1 MFHLRPYQHKILD
14 ETRALMRQGVKSI
27 LIQSPTASG
36 KTVLVAHM
44 LKTAESRGM
53 ASFFIVHRRELVK
66 QSTITFSAVGVRHG
80 ICAANFQEDKR
91 PLVQI
96 ASIQTLA
103 RRFHKYRKPSLII
116 WDESH
121 HCAANTWKTIHA
133 AFPEAYHIGLTATPA
148 RLDGQGLKPYF
159 SCMVNGPSVEWLINQ
174 KYLSPYKLYA
184 PVSINL
190 AGLHTSM
197 GDFVKSELSDRVDK
211 PSITGDAIQQYTKY
225 ATGKRAVV
233 FAVSIEHSKHI
244 AAQFNATGIPA
255 AHIDG
260 ETDITMR
267 DYNIE
272 RFREGKIKVLSNVDL
287 CGEGF
292 DLPALEAAIL
302 LRPTKSLGLYLQQCG
317 RTLRTFPGKS
327 HAIILDHV
335 GACATHGL
343 PDDERQWT
351 LEGRDKNNDNGNSIH
366 VKICGRCYAAQ
377 RPGSKECKFCGH
389 IFEVES
395 RKVEQI
401 PGELSEVDVIQ
412 MRRQRNMEQGRC
424 KTREELI
431 SLGQQRGYRNVNGWV
446 YMIMQSRQ
454 RKKLAGK

>member
-1 MFHLRPYQHKILD
+1 MILRPYQHKIIE

-27 LIQSPTASG
+27 LITSPTASG

-44 LKTAESRGM
+44 LKTAESRGL

-103 RRFHKYRKPSLII
+103 RRYQRYRKPSLVI

-133 AFPEAYHIGLTATPA
+133 AFPEAFHIGLTATPQ

-159 SCMVNGPSVEWLINQ
+159 SRMVNGPSVEWLINQ

-260 ETDITMR
+260 ETDIVMR

-317 RTLRTFPGKS
+317 RTLRISPGKS

-343 PDDERQWT
+343 PDDERTWT
-351 LEGRDKNNDNGNSIH
+351 LDGREKHSDNGKGIT
-366 VKICGRCYAAQ
+366 VKICSQCFGAQ
-377 RPGSKECKFCGH
+377 RPGSKVCRYCGH
-389 IFEVES
+389 EFEVES
-395 RKVEQI
+395 RQVEQKD
-401 PGELSEVDVIQ
+401 GELSEIDVMQ
-412 MRRQRNMEQGRC
+412 LRRERLISQGRC
-424 KTREELI
+424 QTLDELI
-431 SLGQQRGYRNVNGWV
+431 AEGKRRGYKRPFFWAKYVMNA
-446 YMIMQSRQ
+446 RQ
-454 RKKLAGK
+454 AKKLAGK

>member
-1 MFHLRPYQHKILD
+1 
-14 ETRALMRQGVKSI
+14 MRQGVKSI

-44 LKTAESRGM
+44 LKTAESRNM
-53 ASFFIVHRRELVK
+53 ASFFIVHRRELIK
-66 QSTITFSAVGVRHG
+66 QSNETFNAVGVNHG
-80 ICAANFQEDKR
+80 ICAANFQDNKN

-103 RRFHKYRKPSLII
+103 RRFNRYRQPKLVI

-121 HCAANTWKTIHA
+121 HCAATTWKTIHA
-133 AFPEAYHIGLTATPA
+133 AFPEAFHIGLTATPA

-190 AGLHTSM
+190 SGLHTSM
-197 GDFVKSELSDRVDK
+197 GDFVKSELSERVDK
-211 PSITGDAIQQYTKY
+211 PSITGDAIKQYQKY
-225 ATGKRAVV
+225 CEGKRAVV
-233 FAVSIEHSKHI
+233 FSVSIEHSKHI
-244 AAQFNATGIPA
+244 AAQFNASGIPA

-260 ETDITMR
+260 ETDITLR
-267 DYNIE
+267 DHNID

-302 LRPTKSLGLYLQQCG
+302 LRPTKSLGLYLQQVG
-317 RTLRTFPGKS
+317 RTLRIFPGKS

-343 PDDERQWT
+343 PDDERIWT
-351 LEGRDKNNDNGNSIH
+351 LDGREKHSDNGKGIQ
-366 VKICGRCYAAQ
+366 VRICSQCFAAQ
-377 RPGSKECKFCGH
+377 RPGSKVCKYCGH
-389 IFEVES
+389 EFEVES
-395 RKVEQI
+395 RQVEQKE
-401 PGELSEVDVIQ
+401 GELSEIDVMQ
-412 MRRQRNMEQGRC
+412 LRRQR
-424 KTREELI
+424 LI
-431 SLGQQRGYRNVNGWV
+431 SQGKCQTLDELVEEGKRRGYRRPFMWARFV
-446 YMIMQSRQ
+446 MQARQ
-454 RKKLAGK
+454 AKKLAGK

>member
-1 MFHLRPYQHKILD
+1 MILRPYQHKIIE

-27 LIQSPTASG
+27 LITSPTASG

-44 LKTAESRGM
+44 LKTAESRGL

-116 WDESH
+116 WDEAH
-121 HCAANTWKTIHA
+121 HCAANTWKKIHA
-133 AFPEAYHIGLTATPA
+133 AFPEAFHIGLTATPT

-159 SCMVNGPSVEWLINQ
+159 SRMVNGPSVEWLIEN

-190 AGLHTSM
+190 NGLHTSM
-197 GDFVKSELSDRVDK
+197 GDWVKSELSERVDK
-211 PSITGDAIQQYTKY
+211 PTITGDAIKQYLKH
-225 ATGKRAVV
+225 AEGKRAVV

-244 AAQFNATGIPA
+244 VEQFNASGIPA

-260 ETDITMR
+260 EAGIFER
-267 DYNIE
+267 DWEIE
-272 RFREGKIKVLSNVDL
+272 KFRSGKIKILSNVDL

-302 LRPTKSLGLYLQQCG
+302 LRPTQSLGLFLQQCG
-317 RTLRTFPGKS
+317 RTLRTFPGKP

-335 GACATHGL
+335 GACERHGL
-343 PDDERQWT
+343 PDDPREWT
-351 LEGRDKNNDNGNSIH
+351 LEGRDKKQDNGVGIH
-366 VKICGRCYAAQ
+366 VKICSRCYAAQ

-389 IFEVES
+389 TFEIQS
-395 RKVEQI
+395 REVQQKD
-401 PGELSEVDVIQ
+401 GELSEVDVLQ
-412 MRRQRNMEQGRC
+412 LRRQRMISQGKC
-424 KTREELI
+424 QSFDELVAE
-431 SLGQQRGYRNVNGWV
+431 GKRRGYKRPFFWAKYV
-446 YMIMQSRQ
+446 MQARQ
-454 RKKLAGK
+454 AKKLAGA

>member
-1 MFHLRPYQHKILD
+1 MILRPYQHKIIE

-27 LIQSPTASG
+27 LITAPTASG

-103 RRFHKYRKPSLII
+103 RRFNKYRKPSLII
-116 WDESH
+116 WDEAH
-121 HCAANTWKTIHA
+121 HCAANTWKKIHA

-159 SCMVNGPSVEWLINQ
+159 SRMVNGPSVEWLIEN
-174 KYLSPYKLYA
+174 KYLAPYKLYA

-190 AGLHTSM
+190 NGLHTSM
-197 GDFVKSELSDRVDK
+197 GDWVKSELSERVDK
-211 PSITGDAIQQYTKY
+211 PTITGDAIKQYLKH
-225 ATGKRAVV
+225 AEGKRAVV

-244 AAQFNATGIPA
+244 AAQFVAAGIPA

-260 ETDITMR
+260 ETDIVMR
-267 DYNIE
+267 DYNIDQ
-272 RFREGKIKVLSNVDL
+272 FREGKIKILSNVDL

-302 LRPTKSLGLYLQQCG
+302 LRPTQSLGLYLQQIG
-317 RTLRTFPGKS
+317 RTLRIYPGKP

-335 GACATHGL
+335 GACERHGL
-343 PDDERQWT
+343 PDDPREWT
-351 LEGRDKNNDNGNSIH
+351 LEGRDKKQDNGVGIK
-366 VKICGRCYAAQ
+366 VKVCGRCYAAQ
-377 RPGSKECKFCGH
+377 RPGSKECKFCGL
-389 IFEVES
+389 IFEIQS
-395 RKVEQI
+395 REVEQKD
-401 PGELSEVDVIQ
+401 GELSEVDILQ
-412 MRRQRNMEQGRC
+412 LRRRRNMEQGRC
-424 KTREELI
+424 RNREEL
-431 SLGQQRGYRNVNGWV
+431 LELARQRKYRNPNGWV

-454 RKKLAGK
+454 RKKLAGA